1 MEQSREYLSFLL
13 EDEEYG
19 VHILDVKEVRGWSQ
33 VRRIPN
39 SLPHMLGVLELRGEY
54 IPIMDIRQCFGM
66 PPATL
71 TSMSVIIIVRDK
83 QGISLGIVVDAV
95 AEVHNLSTEQIKAP
109 PGLHRREE
117 WYMEGIA
124 SVNDR
129 HVVLINL
136 ERLFDFD
143 QLQQTAQPEIANED

>member
-136 ERLFDFD
+136 EQLFDFD

>member
-95 AEVHNLSTEQIKAP
+95 AEVHNLSSEQIKAP

-136 ERLFDFD
+136 EQLFDFD

>member
-1 MEQSREYLSFLL
+1 MAQSREYLSFLL

-19 VHILDVKEVRGWSQ
+19 VHILDVKEVRGWSE

-39 SLPHMLGVLELRGEY
+39 TLPHMLGVLELRGEY

-66 PPATL
+66 TPATL
-71 TSMSVIIIVRDK
+71 SAMSVIIIVRNQ
-83 QGISLGIVVDAV
+83 QGVSLGIVVDAV
-95 AEVHNLSTEQIKAP
+95 AEVHNLEKEQIKAP
-109 PGLHRREE
+109 PGLHQHDE

-129 HVVLINL
+129 HLVLINL
-136 ERLFDFD
+136 EQLFDFD
-143 QLQQTAQPEIANED
+143 QLQQSAQPESANED

>member
-95 AEVHNLSTEQIKAP
+95 AEVHNLSKEHIKAP

-136 ERLFDFD
+136 EQLFDFD

>member
-1 MEQSREYLSFLL
+1 MGQSREYLSFLL

-19 VHILDVKEVRGWSQ
+19 IHILDVKEVRGWSE

-39 SLPHMLGVLELRGEY
+39 SLPQMLGVLELRGEY

-71 TSMSVIIIVRDK
+71 TAMSVIIIVRNHR
-83 QGISLGIVVDAV
+83 GVSLGIVVDAV
-95 AEVHNLSTEQIKAP
+95 AEVHNLETRQIKAP

-129 HVVLINL
+129 HMVLINL
-136 ERLFDFD
+136 EQLFDFD
-143 QLQQTAQPEIANED
+143 HLQQSAQPESANED

>member
-95 AEVHNLSTEQIKAP
+95 AEVHNLTTEQIKAP

-136 ERLFDFD
+136 EQLFDFD